1 MAEPQTAGPQA
12 RRPARP
18 PKSAEAFR
26 TIGEVSETLD
36 VPQHVLRFWET
47 KFSQI
52 RPLKRGGRRRYYRPA
67 DVAMLRGLRDL
78 LYEDGYTIRG
88 VRKLLSER
96 GVKVL
101 QDRADAAAPP
111 PPSGEAGKD
120 GAGRGGAGRAEIPQ
134 AGAAQGARG
143 KPPPG
148 RSARGAALA
157 ELAAEL
163 DELRRALDEAM

>member
-96 GVKVL
+96 GAKVL
-101 QDRADAAAPP
+101 QDRAGAAAPP
-111 PPSGEAGKD
+111 APSGERR
-120 GAGRGGAGRAEIPQ
+120 GAARRAEIPQ
-134 AGAAQGARG
+134 ADAAQGARG

-148 RSARGAALA
+148 RNARGAALA

-163 DELRRALDEAM
+163 DELRRALDEAL

>member
-1 MAEPQTAGPQA
+1 MAEPHSAAAPA

-18 PKSAEAFR
+18 SKSAEAFR

-47 KFSQI
+47 KFAQI

-67 DVAMLRGLRDL
+67 DVAMLRGLREL
-78 LYEDGYTIRG
+78 LYVDGYTIRG
-88 VRKLLSER
+88 VRKLLRER

-101 QDRADAAAPP
+101 QNRAGGAPAPP
-111 PPSGEAGKD
+111 APAEDAPNAREEAEAARDTEGRD
-120 GAGRGGAGRAEIPQ
+120 GTE
-134 AGAAQGARG
+134 
-143 KPPPG
+143 PG
-148 RSARGAALA
+148 RLPPRPDAPM

-163 DELRRALDEAM
+163 DELRRILDEAL

>member
-1 MAEPQTAGPQA
+1 MAEPHSAAAPA

-18 PKSAEAFR
+18 SKSAEAFR

-47 KFSQI
+47 KFAQI

-67 DVAMLRGLRDL
+67 DVAMLRGLREL
-78 LYEDGYTIRG
+78 LYVDGYTIRG
-88 VRKLLSER
+88 VHKLLRER

-101 QDRADAAAPP
+101 QDRAVGAPAPP
-111 PPSGEAGKD
+111 APNAREDAVSAHDPEARED
-120 GAGRGGAGRAEIPQ
+120 AEP
-134 AGAAQGARG
+134 ARER
-143 KPPPG
+143 PRPDAPE
-148 RSARGAALA
+148 

-163 DELRRALDEAM
+163 DELRRILDEAL

>member
-1 MAEPQTAGPQA
+1 MAEPHSAAAPA
-12 RRPARP
+12 RRRVRP

-47 KFSQI
+47 KFAQI

-78 LYEDGYTIRG
+78 LYVDGYTIRG
-88 VRKLLSER
+88 VHKLLRER

-101 QDRADAAAPP
+101 QDRAGGTPAPP
-111 PPSGEAGKD
+111 APAGD
-120 GAGRGGAGRAEIPQ
+120 APNARAGPAREPESREQAEPGRGRP
-134 AGAAQGARG
+134 RRNT
-143 KPPPG
+143 P
-148 RSARGAALA
+148 A

-163 DELRRALDEAM
+163 DELRRILDEAL